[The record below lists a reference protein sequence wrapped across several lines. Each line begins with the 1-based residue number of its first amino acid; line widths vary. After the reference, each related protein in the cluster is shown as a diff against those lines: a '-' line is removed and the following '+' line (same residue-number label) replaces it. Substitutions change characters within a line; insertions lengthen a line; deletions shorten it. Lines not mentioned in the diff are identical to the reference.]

1 MCARFTVLNE
11 TPIAAAIADCVM
23 SLSRSN
29 TIEEVGRGCGAVVCL
44 GLDGGERLKTGSW

>member
-11 TPIAAAIADCVM
+11 TPIAVAIANCVM

-29 TIEEVGRGCGAVVCL
+29 TIWIRWRCAAGSFQRSAVFSS
-44 GLDGGERLKTGSW
+44 RI